1 MSNLEIIAVMVS
13 LLGVALTV
21 QRHLWCW
28 YVNMLAV
35 VLYAVIFYQY
45 KLYGET
51 VLQILFFG
59 MQGYGLWQWKMGQ
72 QQDHTIVVK
81 RLPRQQAIQHLM
93 VGAVTGYAFGLFLHS
108 FTDAAVP
115 WLDAQLTAFSLVA
128 SLWAARRY
136 IESWWMWVVLDI
148 VYVGLFYDRGL
159 NLTAFLYFIFIMM
172 AIFGAWKWQG
182 IWAKNKMV

>member
-1 MSNLEIIAVMVS
+1 M
-13 LLGVALTV
+13 
-21 QRHLWCW
+21 
-28 YVNMLAV
+28 
-35 VLYAVIFYQY
+35 
-45 KLYGET
+45 YGET

-115 WLDAQLTAFSLVA
+115 WLDAQ
-128 SLWAARRY
+128 
-136 IESWWMWVVLDI
+136 
-148 VYVGLFYDRGL
+148 
-159 NLTAFLYFIFIMM
+159 
-172 AIFGAWKWQG
+172 
-182 IWAKNKMV
+182 